1 MSDKLR
7 IAVVTI
13 AVTLLAAT
21 VLSLKFDVPRR
32 AVRKIKS
39 LQAKDVTVHEEKID
53 IEGLE
58 EPFTIFFVADSH
70 ICLCDDRDAEIKDV
84 LDSRY
89 KEFVRDSKGS
99 EKNFS
104 IVMDYVRSENP
115 DLVIFGGDITDEASF
130 ASIEYAEKE
139 IGKLECPYLYVM
151 GNHDFMY
158 GNEYFSEKA
167 YSEYLSRFDSINAV
181 REGYQIAE
189 YDKFD
194 ILILDDCDNQ
204 VCSETT
210 EAIEKLNANGKPV
223 IIAQHVPFVPTY
235 GESDLIERTN
245 EIWGTAYLDYS
256 RVLMGEHANKPNE
269 VTQNL
274 IDYVSKENGP
284 VKAVLAGHVHFDHKD
299 YMSSDTV
306 QLTVKPA
313 FERGVIK
320 LTLY

>member
-7 IAVVTI
+7 IALVTI
-13 AVTLLAAT
+13 GVTILAAA

-39 LQAKDVTVHEEKID
+39 LNAKDVTVHEEKID

-58 EPFTIFFVADSH
+58 EEFTIFFVADSH
-70 ICLCDDRDAEIKDV
+70 ICLCDDRDKEIKET

-104 IVMDYVRSENP
+104 IVMDYVRNENP

-139 IGKLECPYLYVM
+139 IGKLECPYLFIM

-167 YSEYLSRFDSINAV
+167 YSEYFARFDSLNAV

-189 YDKFD
+189 YDKFN

-204 VCSETT
+204 VCAETT
-210 EAIEKLNANGKPV
+210 EAIEALKKSGKPV
-223 IIAQHVPFVPTY
+223 IMAQHVPFVPTY
-235 GESDLIERTN
+235 GESDLIARTN
-245 EIWGTAYLDYS
+245 EIWGSAYKDYS
-256 RVLMGEHANKPNE
+256 RVLMGEHANNPNE
-269 VTQNL
+269 VTKEL
-274 IDYVSKENGP
+274 IDFASTEKGP

-299 YMSSDTV
+299 YMSSDTI